1 MLKFMEYYSIT
12 GDWERISVYV
22 ADGSEIGRSREPG
35 TLSFYSPQDDS
46 HDIGKSAYKIRDS
59 FNMFKNRF
67 RLILG
72 KNFR

>member
-1 MLKFMEYYSIT
+1 
-12 GDWERISVYV
+12 VYI
-22 ADGSEIGRSREPG
+22 ADGSEVDRAREPG

-46 HDIGKSAYKIRDS
+46 HDIGRSAFRIRDS

-72 KNFR
+72 KNFKAK